1 MAKQCSLN
9 TLITLFSLH
18 KILQKI
24 NQIMKI
30 LRALKIFS
38 SRMFFFPKHLLHAPG
53 RLQTFIQ
60 SWKQKY
66 SDQALLSTHVLIWN
80 SHIETLQCLT
90 YTSWTSEKGLN
101 SSFSFLCYACLKREK
116 GTPSTQHCHPPP
128 PKKKRIYPS
137 NPLSNP
143 PEIDL
148 QNFQTFLN
156 GKNFSHN
163 VGGFSWFPAPTWGFF
178 SPGVHGLVLSFFSLV
193 LPRGSISNGSRI
205 PLVGNGGSSSV
216 HAFTFNLFHDKH
228 STRKFWNES

>member
-1 MAKQCSLN
+1 M
-9 TLITLFSLH
+9 
-18 KILQKI
+18 
-24 NQIMKI
+24 
-30 LRALKIFS
+30 RALKIFS
-38 SRMFFFPKHLLHAPG
+38 SRMFFFPTHLLHAPG

-66 SDQALLSTHVLIWN
+66 SDQALLSTHVHIWN

-90 YTSWTSEKGLN
+90 YILWTSETLP
-101 SSFSFLCYACLKREK
+101 FPFCAMPALKEK
-116 GTPSTQHCHPPP
+116 KEHLLPNTATPP
-128 PKKKRIYPS
+128 PKKKQIYPS

>member
-1 MAKQCSLN
+1 MAKQCTLN

-66 SDQALLSTHVLIWN
+66 SDQALFSTHVLIWN

-128 PKKKRIYPS
+128 PKKT
-137 NPLSNP
+137 N
-143 PEIDL
+143 
-148 QNFQTFLN
+148 
-156 GKNFSHN
+156 
-163 VGGFSWFPAPTWGFF
+163 
-178 SPGVHGLVLSFFSLV
+178 LSFKPLIQP
-193 LPRGSISNGSRI
+193 PRNWPTKFPNIFEWQKFFTQCRWLFLISSTYLGFLLSWSPWSGLKFLQSCSTERI
-205 PLVGNGGSSSV
+205 NQ
-216 HAFTFNLFHDKH
+216 
-228 STRKFWNES
+228 

>member
-1 MAKQCSLN
+1 MP
-9 TLITLFSLH
+9 
-18 KILQKI
+18 
-24 NQIMKI
+24 
-30 LRALKIFS
+30 ALKE
-38 SRMFFFPKHLLHAPG
+38 KKEHLLPNTA
-53 RLQTFIQ
+53 T
-60 SWKQKY
+60 
-66 SDQALLSTHVLIWN
+66 
-80 SHIETLQCLT
+80 
-90 YTSWTSEKGLN
+90 
-101 SSFSFLCYACLKREK
+101 
-116 GTPSTQHCHPPP
+116 PP